1 MAEVSNEISVAF
13 GALKTKTTGGIY
25 RLDEEQYLVFTDIE
39 LPEYFRADFGLSE
52 TGDTI
57 SMVGTENRVLIPDEL
72 LLSPGLVHAW
82 VWANTGTYGGKT
94 IYHVKIPVKARGN
107 RGDIDPVPAEQQQID
122 SLINALN
129 DGVETAGDAA
139 NKSEAAVTHYP
150 KIVDGYWYVWD
161 TENKEWVNTRVR
173 AEGEGTG
180 IDRIEKTGTQGLV
193 DTYTIYYTD
202 GTTHTYTVTNGAD
215 GQDGRDGQD
224 GADGVS
230 PTVTIDQI
238 TGGHSVTITDAQHPS
253 GQSFNV
259 LDGVDGDDGE
269 DGVSPTVA
277 ISSVTGGHSVTITDA
292 SHPTGQT
299 FNVMD
304 GQDAVIDA
312 TLTHQGEAADA
323 KAAGDAVSELR
334 NTLSHN
340 CDRHKCRSQTRLNK
354 LRRLS

>member
-52 TGDTI
+52 NGDTVP
-57 SMVGTENRVLIPDEL
+57 MTGQDNRVLIPDEL

-122 SLINALN
+122 ALIDALN
-129 DGVETAGDAA
+129 DGVERAEEAA
-139 NKSEAAVTHYP
+139 DLLESASAEAETLAPGSEATAHYESG
-150 KIVDGYWYVWD
+150 VFSF
-161 TENKEWVNTRVR
+161 
-173 AEGEGTG
+173 G
-180 IDRIEKTGTQGLV
+180 IPAG
-193 DTYTIYYTD
+193 
-202 GTTHTYTVTNGAD
+202 
-215 GQDGRDGQD
+215 
-224 GADGVS
+224 
-230 PTVTIDQI
+230 
-238 TGGHSVTITDAQHPS
+238 
-253 GQSFNV
+253 
-259 LDGVDGDDGE
+259 LDGVDGTDGD

-292 SHPTGQT
+292 DHPSGQSFNVLDGVDGTDGDDGVSPTVAISSVTGGHSITITDASHPTGQT

-304 GQDAVIDA
+304 GEDAVIDA

-334 NTLSHN
+334 QTLSHN